1 MPTRAMQKRELAKYC
16 EGKALPRALKCAAG
30 STTRVVA
37 TRLEFPHNR
46 REQGRMANS
55 GSFKKGQS
63 GNPGGRPAVLLT
75 PLLREIMQATESGN
89 ISKAKLLAQTL
100 VDKAIAGD
108 MDAIKVVLDR
118 IDGKVALP
126 IEGNDM
132 PLAMTI
138 KWATGT

>member
-1 MPTRAMQKRELAKYC
+1 
-16 EGKALPRALKCAAG
+16 
-30 STTRVVA
+30 
-37 TRLEFPHNR
+37 
-46 REQGRMANS
+46 MANS

-138 KWATGT
+138 KWAGSGG